1 MSFDVPQ
8 QIEACKRRIEIVR
21 VLIEQAKAKGE
32 IPSEEEGQV
41 MLEMQLLRMLEAQ
54 FAASAVPCELDRS

>member
-21 VLIEQAKAKGE
+21 VLIQEAKAKGE
-32 IPSEEEGQV
+32 IPTEEERQV

-54 FAASAVPCELDRS
+54 LASAVPCELDSS